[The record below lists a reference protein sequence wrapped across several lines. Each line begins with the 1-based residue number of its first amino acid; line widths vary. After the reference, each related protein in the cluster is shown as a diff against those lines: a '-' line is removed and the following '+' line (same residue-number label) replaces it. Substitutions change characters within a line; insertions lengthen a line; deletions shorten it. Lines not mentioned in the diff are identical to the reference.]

1 MREFYS
7 LVVLFVQGK
16 ITYNYILVSCKKK
29 TGGEHKW
36 DQSSYSFLLSNV
48 ILKNSH
54 FYVDF
59 FSQTFDMDLLK
70 QTENYPQA
78 SSHFVLL

>member
-1 MREFYS
+1 MTEFYS

-16 ITYNYILVSCKKK
+16 ITYNYILVSCKK

-36 DQSSYSFLLSNV
+36 DQSSYSCLLFYV

-59 FSQTFDMDLLK
+59 FSRTFDMDLLK

-78 SSHFVLL
+78 SSHFVIL